1 MAKCYLD
8 IYKTDFFAQCIKDE
22 AAKLKGINDTS
33 SPKRGCC
40 SRVVNYI
47 CSKWFFTP
55 KCNIPKEQVESHDEE
70 HFNFWNN
77 LKIPTRH
84 GKCGEKQQSLRYC
97 NLDDDSEN
105 EINSTA
111 KIRAEDSQADSSN
124 SILTQAQY
132 KAQLYNQ
139 SMNDPIK
146 VSTEL
151 FSKAVKQGNKF
162 HRSNRSVVLIK
173 LKI

>member
-1 MAKCYLD
+1 MKRLKEAHKLIWSRVQSNDDFKAKMAKCYLD

-70 HFNFWNN
+70 HFNFRNN
-77 LKIPTRH
+77 INIPYSKPCSGGGQKSVDYRH
-84 GKCGEKQQSLRYC
+84 S
-97 NLDDDSEN
+97 
-105 EINSTA
+105 NSTTT
-111 KIRAEDSQADSSN
+111 
-124 SILTQAQY
+124 L
-132 KAQLYNQ
+132 
-139 SMNDPIK
+139 
-146 VSTEL
+146 
-151 FSKAVKQGNKF
+151 
-162 HRSNRSVVLIK
+162 
-173 LKI
+173 